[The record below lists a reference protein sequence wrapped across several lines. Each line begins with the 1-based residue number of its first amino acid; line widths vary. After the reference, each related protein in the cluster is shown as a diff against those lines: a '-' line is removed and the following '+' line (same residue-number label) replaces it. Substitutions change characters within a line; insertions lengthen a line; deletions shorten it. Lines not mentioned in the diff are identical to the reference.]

1 MAMRSFQKLLEGYEK
16 CLVIDLQKNR
26 KDMLFVNI
34 FAVLIAVAMA
44 VPMHFYIPFSTFF
57 TGLENLGHKEGAV
70 WLLRHVCLCRQ

>member
-44 VPMHFYIPFSTFF
+44 VPLSLIHI
-57 TGLENLGHKEGAV
+57 
-70 WLLRHVCLCRQ
+70 